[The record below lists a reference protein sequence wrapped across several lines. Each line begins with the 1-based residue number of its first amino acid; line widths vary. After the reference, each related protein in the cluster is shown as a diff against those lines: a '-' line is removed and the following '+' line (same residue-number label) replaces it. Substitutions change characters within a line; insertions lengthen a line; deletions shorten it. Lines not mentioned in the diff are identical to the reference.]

1 MESIGVHLIFLTL
14 TNLSLRG
21 LYMGRD
27 KPKFKEM
34 RNH

>member
-1 MESIGVHLIFLTL
+1 MELMGVHLIFLAL